1 VIRDHCSAAA
11 LTCIKH
17 FDSVFQ
23 LSTSSAF
30 DTRQYSSRTMTA
42 SRHPAGFAIPTFDDQ
57 DDYCSGWT
65 QGTDPIFGNRPDAQA
80 LRDALQPLQDFV
92 HAADR
97 YYPSPIAY
105 THHLMRYTPSAATA
119 HYYRSN
125 SRGPTCYDANGKAFG
140 CHKPNCVPAFISFS
154 LFGAVRVHDLTFRR
168 HDQLKC
174 SKAAARGH
182 KSLLDRWD
190 PKTWKVQSCLSCF
203 VSTGTGCEFV
213 KSGIHITYHD
223 NIDSPATAGPD
234 SPEPEETDLPKT
246 PEQPKPAETVLP
258 RTLKRDSENPLQ
270 TRSHKRPRNPPAIR
284 TPTWATAPIPT
295 RLLHFESL
303 LHPLRALS
311 YPPDLREPA
320 GSPQVTRLSLLR
332 RLPPLR
338 WLPPSRWSPS
348 LRRHLS
354 SKLKRAL
361 RVPDLPRVTNGWL
374 RSRRG

>member
-1 VIRDHCSAAA
+1 MGPKDREG
-11 LTCIKH
+11 
-17 FDSVFQ
+17 SV
-23 LSTSSAF
+23 L
-30 DTRQYSSRTMTA
+30 
-42 SRHPAGFAIPTFDDQ
+42 P
-57 DDYCSGWT
+57 
-65 QGTDPIFGNRPDAQA
+65 
-80 LRDALQPLQDFV
+80 
-92 HAADR
+92 
-97 YYPSPIAY
+97 
-105 THHLMRYTPSAATA
+105 
-119 HYYRSN
+119 
-125 SRGPTCYDANGKAFG
+125 
-140 CHKPNCVPAFISFS
+140 
-154 LFGAVRVHDLTFRR
+154 
-168 HDQLKC
+168 
-174 SKAAARGH
+174 
-182 KSLLDRWD
+182 
-190 PKTWKVQSCLSCF
+190 SCF

-258 RTLKRDSENPLQ
+258 RPLKRDSENPLQ

-348 LRRHLS
+348 LRRSLS

-374 RSRRG
+374 RSRRGWKVNPTGRARALTALIFHLSTFRTPERPRPTLRKLIDPPLARPVRPKPRLSQPHIVLMALLRHSQLFQLLLPFQGPEPFKLAADSIEHIFAQAIQGLVTVQNNFLASKTAIDQQVHSLYDMTLISNGAKTNVEAIARITTYESSRGDVYHFLRRIPSSRRSSRRQRLSSASG